1 MAAFYEDTKLALFYE
16 RLNLEATDSPMV
28 PEGLECATTNDLGEF
43 SFFQNLGPHGIEPA
57 FREISATAAN
67 LLLEGCALWGE
78 DKDPTAITALDKI
91 LEEFDCCDL
100 PDFQEILVLTL
111 FHIARMGMEL
121 GEDETALAACK
132 ELLARFDVYC
142 SSGRRLSTLG
152 G

>member
-1 MAAFYEDTKLALFYE
+1 MAAFYENTKLVLFYE

-28 PEGLECATTNDLGEF
+28 REGLERTTANDLREF
-43 SFFQNLGPHGIEPA
+43 RFFQNQGPHGIEPA
-57 FREISATAAN
+57 FREIAATAAN

-91 LEEFDCCDL
+91 LEEFDRCDL

-111 FHIARMGMEL
+111 FRKASIGMEL

-142 SSGRRLSTLG
+142 SSGRRLSSHG
-152 G
+152 R